1 MSTNQGSTARLAHF
15 PASFFAMVMG
25 MAGLSIAW
33 DKAQTALHLDL
44 MLGQWL
50 LLASVV
56 LFVALLLAYI
66 AKLALHRDAV
76 LAELQHPV
84 RLNFFPTISIS
95 LLLLA
100 VALLPTMPVI
110 SHALWY
116 IGAAMQ
122 LSLTLYIVSTWMHG
136 QQFELHHLT
145 PAWFIPVVGNAIV
158 PIAGVPLGHPELSWF
173 FFSIGMLLWSML
185 LTIVFY
191 RVLFHHP
198 IDQSLMPTLF
208 ILVAPPAV
216 GFIAYTQLSTD
227 LDVFAHALYFAAL
240 FLSLL
245 LFSQTGRFLKLDFNL
260 SWWAYSFPLAALSIA
275 SVVMFEK
282 SGNTYFLSIGFGLL
296 TMLSGIVLL
305 LLTAT
310 ALAMRAGRVCV
321 PERNDPVASQ
331 GHAALD
337 SQ

>member
-1 MSTNQGSTARLAHF
+1 MSTIQASTARLAHF

-25 MAGLSIAW
+25 MVGLSIAW
-33 DKAQTALHLDL
+33 DRAQTALRLDL
-44 MLGQWL
+44 AFVRWL
-50 LLASVV
+50 LLASAV
-56 LFVALLLAYI
+56 LFVVLLLAYG

-76 LAELQHPV
+76 LAELRHPV

-100 VALLPTMPVI
+100 VALLPTMPTM
-110 SHALWY
+110 SHLLWY
-116 IGAAMQ
+116 LGAAMQ
-122 LSLTLYIVSTWMHG
+122 LSLTLYVVSTWMHG

-158 PIAGVPLGHPELSWF
+158 PIAGIPLGHPELSWF

-198 IDQSLMPTLF
+198 IDQRLMPTLF

-216 GFIAYTQLSTD
+216 GFIAYAQLSST

-245 LFSQTGRFLKLDFNL
+245 LFSQTARFLRLDFSL

-275 SVVMFEK
+275 SLVMYEQ
-282 SGNTYFLSIGFGLL
+282 SGHVFFLYVGFGLL
-296 TMLSGIVLL
+296 TLLSGIVLL

-310 ALAMRAGRVCV
+310 ALAIRAGRVCV
-321 PERNDPVASQ
+321 PE
-331 GHAALD
+331 G
-337 SQ
+337 